1 MKRDHHTG
9 RAWWAPLAEL
19 DYWRWR
25 KRQKAADATPEAA
38 PAVPRGVLRIARVIA
53 LGLATVIV
61 VAASAAAFAESYRAL
76 WLWALR
82 HGLAGFWADVFALQV
97 DSFIAVGELA
107 LFVALIDQWK
117 ARARAF
123 PWLVTLGGLAVSVAA
138 NVGHVAGADLATRAT
153 AAVPPVAAASALA
166 VGLGILKRVV
176 TARRA
181 PAATVPASGP
191 DVVSAPPPGDAESA
205 AEASLRATLAA
216 GNPWSLNQLSA
227 QFSLT
232 RAQATRVRSR
242 VLAGA
247 NGHRPEG
254 DADNAVS

>member
-1 MKRDHHTG
+1 MKRGHRVG
-9 RAWWAPLAEL
+9 RTWPAPLAQLEL
-19 DYWRWR
+19 WRNGRRAR
-25 KRQKAADATPEAA
+25 KAQEAEGAPEQA
-38 PAVPRGVLRIARVIA
+38 PAAPRGVLRVARVLA
-53 LGLATVIV
+53 LGLATAIVI
-61 VAASAAAFAESYRAL
+61 AASAAAFAESYRAL

-117 ARARAF
+117 ASARAF

-138 NVGHVAGADLATRAT
+138 NVGHVASADLATKAT
-153 AAVPPVAAASALA
+153 GAVPPLAAASALA

-176 TARRA
+176 TARQA
-181 PAATVPASGP
+181 GSHG
-191 DVVSAPPPGDAESA
+191 VVSSGPPGDAESA

-216 GNPWSLNQLSA
+216 GNPWSLNQLQA

-232 RAQATRVRSR
+232 RAQATKVRTR

-247 NGHRPEG
+247 NGHQPG
-254 DADNAVS
+254 APPVTP

>member
-1 MKRDHHTG
+1 MKRDHRIG
-9 RAWWAPLAEL
+9 RSWWAPLAEL
-19 DYWRWR
+19 ELWRDGSRAR
-25 KRQKAADATPEAA
+25 KAQKAETAPEPA
-38 PAVPRGVLRIARVIA
+38 PAVPRGVLRIARAVA
-53 LGLATVIV
+53 LGLASVIV
-61 VAASAAAFAESYRAL
+61 IAASAAAFAESYRAL

-138 NVGHVAGADLATRAT
+138 NVGHVASADLATRAT

-176 TARRA
+176 TARQA
-181 PAATVPASGP
+181 TAALVS
-191 DVVSAPPPGDAESA
+191 SAPSSDAESA

-216 GNPWSLNQLSA
+216 GNPWSVNQLSA

-232 RAQATRVRSR
+232 RAQATKVRSR

-247 NGHRPEG
+247 NGHHP
-254 DADNAVS
+254 

>member
-1 MKRDHHTG
+1 MTASASLWRP
-9 RAWWAPLAEL
+9 RLSWPAPLAGMS
-19 DYWRWR
+19 YPRWR
-25 KRQKAADATPEAA
+25 KRQQAA
-38 PAVPRGVLRIARVIA
+38 PPAAARGVLRIARGVALALAALIVI
-53 LGLATVIV
+53 
-61 VAASAAAFAESYRAL
+61 AASAAAFAESYRAL

-117 ARARAF
+117 ASARAF

-138 NVGHVAGADLATRAT
+138 NIGHVTGADLATRAT

-176 TARRA
+176 TSRRA
-181 PAATVPASGP
+181 LAVSGP
-191 DVVSAPPPGDAESA
+191 DVVSPAPPGDAESA

-216 GNPWSLNQLSA
+216 GNPWSVNQLCA

-232 RAQATRVRSR
+232 RAQATKVRGR

-247 NGHRPEG
+247 NGHHAG
-254 DADNAVS
+254 DDAGAAP